1 MAMIF
6 HHEFNLALPWLGRRV
21 NISRGV
27 EQDHDFVPSSWESF
41 AVSLSTRYFLSRLRH
56 AEGKIR
62 LWLFWRRTGRACTG
76 GIALLDRARSRNSPN
91 QRARQG
97 CCPPAGRSDPVSP
110 PPLPRLMRSALWAE
124 VACCFAWFLM
134 SADVMAWVAAAL
146 ANDCKGRGNRE
157 TGGTLAPPPA
167 VGDTVRGG
175 AGKAHFSYTD
185 ESRVYSRTY
194 SSSWA
199 TIYTA
204 SLIPVEFTGSSLRSV
219 AAAYRS
225 QVAGRPGLP

>member
-1 MAMIF
+1 MVMIF
-6 HHEFNLALPWLGRRV
+6 HHDFNRALPWLGRRV

-27 EQDHDFVPSSWESF
+27 EQGHDFVPSSWESF
-41 AVSLSTRYFLSRLRH
+41 AVSLSTRYSLSRLRH

-110 PPLPRLMRSALWAE
+110 PPLPRLMRSALWAG
-124 VACCFAWFLM
+124 VACCVSWFLL

-146 ANDCKGRGNRE
+146 ANECKGRGNRE
-157 TGGTLAPPPA
+157 TGERWRRRRPLAIQCEA
-167 VGDTVRGG
+167 ARERRT
-175 AGKAHFSYTD
+175 
-185 ESRVYSRTY
+185 SRTLMNRG
-194 SSSWA
+194 
-199 TIYTA
+199 YTVG
-204 SLIPVEFTGSSLRSV
+204 LTV
-219 AAAYRS
+219 
-225 QVAGRPGLP
+225 VAGRQSIRPA